1 MPCWAATP
9 ATGGLRAIAPGD
21 AQQIG
26 TPANGRTGHF
36 GNIDQLR
43 AVDQEHPA
51 TKSFS
56 LTLQIELL
64 HTSTD
69 RSGPTHTLALVWIG
83 LRRLQNRSFGALW
96 TAAGRPTWTRLL
108 PRQGGSWTYDRGDR
122 VTIGDCR

>member
-1 MPCWAATP
+1 MKWDAVLGGD
-9 ATGGLRAIAPGD
+9 TGHQGLRAIAAGD

-26 TPANGRTGHF
+26 TPGNGRTSHL

-43 AVDQEHPA
+43 AVHQEHPGA
-51 TKSFS
+51 KSFS

-69 RSGPTHTLALVWIG
+69 QSGPTHTLALVWMR
-83 LRRLQNRSFGALW
+83 LRRLQNWSFGALW
-96 TAAGRPTWTRLL
+96 TAAGRPTRTRHN
-108 PRQGGSWTYDRGDR
+108 GSWTHDRADR